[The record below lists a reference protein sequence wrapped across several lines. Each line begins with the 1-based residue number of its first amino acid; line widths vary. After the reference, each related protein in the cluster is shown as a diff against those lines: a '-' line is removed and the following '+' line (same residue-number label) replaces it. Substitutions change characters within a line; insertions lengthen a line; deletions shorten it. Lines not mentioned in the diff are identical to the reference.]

1 MIQDI
6 WPKHLDNQYRNILP
20 QDDDT
25 VFYFQAS
32 SLLAKPVNESVEPT
46 EENALIYPRYDEFI
60 RGINASY
67 GGQAVDK
74 FEFIYLLSVDNEHF
88 FLAKYKGNPE
98 QGVYLGELADSEV
111 HNEMHSF
118 VEGYEFIGVNSF
130 RKAMPREHAFAAIT
144 AFHLYGWYRDNCFC
158 GRCGKPM
165 RHDDKQRMMRCD
177 SCQNIVFPKISPAV
191 IVAVT
196 DNDRILLT
204 KYVGRTYR
212 NYALI
217 AGFTEIGETMEETVR
232 REVMEEVGVKVK
244 NITYYKSQPWGLSGS
259 QLLGYFCELDG
270 DDTITLQEDELSV
283 GTWVRADDIEVS
295 DDNISLTREMIEK
308 FRSEHVSNNHS

>member
-6 WPKHLDNQYRNILP
+6 WPKQLDSQYRNIWA

-67 GGQAVDK
+67 GEQAVDK

-144 AFHLYGWYRDNCFC
+144 ASLSPVVGDNVSHSAIPLNCQGVFT
-158 GRCGKPM
+158 
-165 RHDDKQRMMRCD
+165 D
-177 SCQNIVFPKISPAV
+177 STFIFFESSLSAP
-191 IVAVT
+191 
-196 DNDRILLT
+196 NDS
-204 KYVGRTYR
+204 VVSGTY
-212 NYALI
+212 
-217 AGFTEIGETMEETVR
+217 
-232 REVMEEVGVKVK
+232 K
-244 NITYYKSQPWGLSGS
+244 
-259 QLLGYFCELDG
+259 
-270 DDTITLQEDELSV
+270 
-283 GTWVRADDIEVS
+283 
-295 DDNISLTREMIEK
+295 
-308 FRSEHVSNNHS
+308 

>member
-1 MIQDI
+1 
-6 WPKHLDNQYRNILP
+6 
-20 QDDDT
+20 
-25 VFYFQAS
+25 
-32 SLLAKPVNESVEPT
+32 
-46 EENALIYPRYDEFI
+46 
-60 RGINASY
+60 
-67 GGQAVDK
+67 
-74 FEFIYLLSVDNEHF
+74 
-88 FLAKYKGNPE
+88 
-98 QGVYLGELADSEV
+98 
-111 HNEMHSF
+111 
-118 VEGYEFIGVNSF
+118 
-130 RKAMPREHAFAAIT
+130 
-144 AFHLYGWYRDNCFC
+144 
-158 GRCGKPM
+158 M

-308 FRSEHVSNNHS
+308 FRSEHVSDNYS